1 MQPKLKVAIVT
12 SILSFSSAS
21 ALAAFSDS
29 ESEKA
34 ISDAKNSLQLPTNS
48 STEKYCRKVRNSLYG
63 KFRKKCR
70 TVAEWDAWIAVV
82 APKIERQWQLAGAT
96 NPRKGGTD
104 LDRATPVI
112 PEPFNR

>member
-1 MQPKLKVAIVT
+1 MQTKLKVAIIT

-21 ALAAFSDS
+21 ALAALSGS

-82 APKIERQWQLAGAT
+82 APKVEKQWKIAGAT
-96 NPRKGGTD
+96 SPRKGGRQ
-104 LDRATPVI
+104 LSQATLVTSD
-112 PEPFNR
+112 PFNR